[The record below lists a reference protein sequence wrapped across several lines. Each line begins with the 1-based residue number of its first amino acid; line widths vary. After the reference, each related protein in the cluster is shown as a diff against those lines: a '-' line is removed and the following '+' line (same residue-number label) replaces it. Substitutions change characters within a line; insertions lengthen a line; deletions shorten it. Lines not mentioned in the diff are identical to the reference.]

1 MQRSW
6 WIIIN
11 FVLTLKLGD
20 LLCLISLLYN
30 EECLHFTIT
39 VIYIM
44 YKYFM
49 LNIISEPW
57 NRKVYLQCQDM
68 VFELN
73 YKIIYVQS
81 KDGKN
86 KIPII

>member
-1 MQRSW
+1 
-6 WIIIN
+6 
-11 FVLTLKLGD
+11 
-20 LLCLISLLYN
+20 
-30 EECLHFTIT
+30 
-39 VIYIM
+39 M